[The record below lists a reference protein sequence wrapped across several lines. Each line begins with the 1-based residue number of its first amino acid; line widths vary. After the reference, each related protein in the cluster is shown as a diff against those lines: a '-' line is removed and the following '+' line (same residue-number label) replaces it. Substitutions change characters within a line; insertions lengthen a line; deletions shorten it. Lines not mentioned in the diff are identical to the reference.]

1 VSARVSDQMVWLYD
15 LYGNAKVP
23 VHELLSLMADDRLF
37 KQETLTF
44 TMRRDDQKAAY
55 LQPDQIVRWDGRLYR
70 NTLQTDRRQGSEVIV
85 EVYCEAL
92 WYDLQKRVRVGNF
105 PLLGKTPEQGMVRIL
120 QNTGWTVGDTPT
132 DSSLYSAETN
142 DATVI
147 QVLRTWAEVTGY
159 ELSFNTSSKTVNLTT
174 TIGTARQVPFRYG
187 RNLRG
192 IERQYEPPAATRLY
206 PYGANDVGISANEP
220 SGNDYVEDYT
230 WYVNLGLTLA
240 EARAL
245 YRKDQVWVDTKY
257 LLGINLYDAALVR
270 ISRLAQPIISY
281 AVDVATLSEQ
291 TALAEGDYVTGDTV
305 PVTDTEFG
313 IDLTTRIVR
322 RVRHPLSPQD
332 DSIELEFLRPGLS
345 DSDLTLSQRGTDY
358 SSMSVIVD
366 NNDDEMTFSPG
377 STKAWAEITLT
388 VAGTTTPVMGG
399 TFVGTATGTGVLD
412 VYATLDGADI
422 GQRISVSFT
431 DGEQVEVSWP
441 TFVADVAEGTYVID
455 WRAVVS
461 SGAGSVTLPIE
472 AGRAWMLVRGA
483 VGIGFAT
490 SPNTQVTET
499 VTALAPLDA
508 MSEGVTATVTSDI
521 ISVSASNEITAVNLD
536 PITADVLL
544 PFTLGHPV
552 FGKLG
557 GPARLA
563 PPAATE

>member
-1 VSARVSDQMVWLYD
+1 
-15 LYGNAKVP
+15 
-23 VHELLSLMADDRLF
+23 
-37 KQETLTF
+37 
-44 TMRRDDQKAAY
+44 
-55 LQPDQIVRWDGRLYR
+55 
-70 NTLQTDRRQGSEVIV
+70 
-85 EVYCEAL
+85 
-92 WYDLQKRVRVGNF
+92 
-105 PLLGKTPEQGMVRIL
+105 
-120 QNTGWTVGDTPT
+120 
-132 DSSLYSAETN
+132 
-142 DATVI
+142 
-147 QVLRTWAEVTGY
+147 
-159 ELSFNTSSKTVNLTT
+159 
-174 TIGTARQVPFRYG
+174 
-187 RNLRG
+187 
-192 IERQYEPPAATRLY
+192 
-206 PYGANDVGISANEP
+206 
-220 SGNDYVEDYT
+220 
-230 WYVNLGLTLA
+230 
-240 EARAL
+240 L